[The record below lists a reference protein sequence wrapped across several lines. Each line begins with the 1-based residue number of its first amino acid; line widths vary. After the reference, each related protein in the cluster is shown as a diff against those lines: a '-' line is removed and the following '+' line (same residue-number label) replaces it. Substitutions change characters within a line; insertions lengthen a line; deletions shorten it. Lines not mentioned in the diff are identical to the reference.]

1 MPDFP
6 WRLAGCPQL
15 FQHRLVAQGVHRVP
29 ETAML
34 EGHHLAHRGEPD
46 DRRTFPRAV
55 VAIDQLEA
63 AWRQH
68 EIAAVNEAAV
78 TWRLFDEG
86 FDGIAVSLQRAVT
99 SRRAHRSDGRK
110 PAVGQVK
117 IDRRADIEVA

>member
-46 DRRTFPRAV
+46 DRRTFPSTV
-55 VAIDQLEA
+55 VAIDQIEA
-63 AWRQH
+63 ARREH
-68 EIAAVNEAAV
+68 EITAIDEATV
-78 TWRLFDEG
+78 TRRLFDER
-86 FDGIAVSLQRAVT
+86 FHSVAVALQRAIAA
-99 SRRAHRSDGRK
+99 RRTH
-110 PAVGQVK
+110 
-117 IDRRADIEVA
+117 